1 MRLWLSAASELDS
14 RELLK
19 SDKKADSGNSV
30 ATWTSWRDGS
40 LSPGQFDSG
49 DVCGIGLEVIE
60 AEWLDKLYQGV
71 GFLLLGGSEESG
83 LVVVEL
89 LSQLGVN
96 GCEPWSSADACE
108 CRGYAD

>member
-1 MRLWLSAASELDS
+1 M
-14 RELLK
+14 
-19 SDKKADSGNSV
+19 

-60 AEWLDKLYQGV
+60 AEWLDKLYQAV

-83 LVVVEL
+83 IVVGSTIITVGSEWVRAVE
-89 LSQLGVN
+89 Q
-96 GCEPWSSADACE
+96 
-108 CRGYAD
+108 CRCL